1 MIKTLLLLLLVVASS
16 CSKTH
21 ELKKRNGI
29 NYFENVESKIDI
41 LKHVEWDVGKKKD
54 KVVSRGMRLS
64 VSVPR
69 MDSNA
74 KKVLRRKHK
83 IESWIFRYSKTY
95 RGKSTPLGHVFY
107 HFDNI
112 SGNAKSF
119 SVNIYYHASV
129 VSDKF
134 RAFKCPAFNHRKYL
148 PDVEISERQGA
159 RPENIF
165 VRTMG
170 RVKSKV
176 LRLGF
181 KPHIFSIG
189 RDMIGD
195 YTVDFALYDSKSKK
209 RHSIWSKVQ
218 GHVVISKER
227 KVTLPSCAGVKEENG
242 PGRSR
247 DSRSYNRKNL
257 QINR

>member
-1 MIKTLLLLLLVVASS
+1 MIKSLLLVFLVVLCS

-29 NYFENVESKIDI
+29 NFFENVESKIDI
-41 LKHVEWDVGKKKD
+41 LKHVEWSVGKKKN
-54 KVVSRGMRLS
+54 KTVSRGIRVS
-64 VSVPR
+64 VSVPKVA
-69 MDSNA
+69 DEA
-74 KKVLRRKHK
+74 KDFLRRKHK
-83 IESWIFRYSKTY
+83 IDSWIFRYSKTY
-95 RGKSTPLGHVFY
+95 RGKTTPLGHVFY
-107 HFDNI
+107 HFDNL

-119 SVNIYYHASV
+119 NVNIYYHASV

-134 RAFKCPAFNHRKYL
+134 RAFKCPAFSHRKFL
-148 PDVEISERQGA
+148 PDVEISERKGA
-159 RPENIF
+159 RAENIF

-209 RHSIWSKVQ
+209 RHSIWSKVK
-218 GHVVISKER
+218 GHVLISKER
-227 KVTLPSCAGVKEENG
+227 KVTLPSCAGIKEENG
-242 PGRSR
+242 PGRKTNR
-247 DSRSYNRKNL
+247 NYNIKNL